1 MLRASR
7 LLHII
12 GLVVTL
18 GSISTFLVVSSVIDG
33 AGVEGIA
40 LGRRIISAGTNALT
54 IPGMCLLAVSGIG
67 MGLLRY
73 GVKDRFFQLKLL
85 LLALV
90 AVNGALF
97 VAPSVSAAT
106 EIAIRSLPGGKLL
119 AEYGPAYARE
129 SMFGAA
135 NIVLMLAAAI
145 VGVWRAGAPSRSG
158 ERRARG

>member
-7 LLHII
+7 LAHVI
-12 GLVVTL
+12 GLVLTL

-54 IPGMCLLAVSGIG
+54 IPGMCLLAAGGIG

-73 GVKDRFFQLKLL
+73 GARHRFFQLKLL
-85 LLALV
+85 LLVLI
-90 AVNGALF
+90 AVNGAVF

-106 EIAIRSLPGGKLL
+106 ELAVRSAAQGKLL
-119 AEYGPAYARE
+119 VEYGPAYLRE
-129 SMFGAA
+129 SIFGAV
-135 NIVLMLAAAI
+135 NVVLILVATV
-145 VGVWRAGAPSRSG
+145 VGVFAS
-158 ERRARG
+158 ARPQQEDEV